1 MDDKF
6 IKELHKLKHE
16 DEMRSK
22 VLLYG
27 VNRIL
32 AEKRKESM
40 LHKLFKSKKK
50 TIAAKWN

>member
-1 MDDKF
+1 LDEKF
-6 IKELHKLKHE
+6 FKELHNLKHE

-22 VLLYG
+22 ILLYG
-27 VNRIL
+27 VNRML

-50 TIAAKWN
+50 KIAAKWN